1 MPLHVAEKSTD
12 NLPFPTAV
20 EWPYLLWLLGVASLW
35 SCGCGVLTSRHCH
48 SRTQMHTCK
57 LLVYCN
63 LLFWLPLELQAK
75 VGNAN
80 LCRSLEDTGP
90 YGSQADLAMLVQVPS
105 GDIEPRAPS
114 YLSMC

>member
-1 MPLHVAEKSTD
+1 
-12 NLPFPTAV
+12 
-20 EWPYLLWLLGVASLW
+20 
-35 SCGCGVLTSRHCH
+35 
-48 SRTQMHTCK
+48 MHTCK
-57 LLVYCN
+57 LLAHCD
-63 LLFWLPLELQAK
+63 LLFWLRLELQAK